1 MTKSLKLALFDCDGT
16 LVDSQYAIVAAMNA
30 AFLALGLPLPD
41 PAAVRRVVGL
51 PLVRAVAVLLPDN
64 PERLHAA
71 VADRYRLAFA
81 DARNR
86 GVHEEPLFPGIRE
99 ALEALED
106 AGLLLGVAT
115 GKSRRGL
122 VATLDSHG
130 LLDRFCTL
138 QTSDTGP
145 GKPHPDMV
153 FRALAE
159 AGVDASDTV
168 VIGDTSFDMLMA
180 GSARTGAVGV
190 AWGYHE
196 VEELT
201 GAGAQRICLT
211 TDEVPAAVL
220 DLLGLNPLGVI
231 RWTIPL
237 DAANRNG

>member
-30 AFLALGLPLPD
+30 AFLGLGLPLPN

-99 ALEALED
+99 VLETLED

-115 GKSRRGL
+115 GK
-122 VATLDSHG
+122 
-130 LLDRFCTL
+130 
-138 QTSDTGP
+138 
-145 GKPHPDMV
+145 
-153 FRALAE
+153 
-159 AGVDASDTV
+159 
-168 VIGDTSFDMLMA
+168 
-180 GSARTGAVGV
+180 
-190 AWGYHE
+190 
-196 VEELT
+196 
-201 GAGAQRICLT
+201 
-211 TDEVPAAVL
+211 
-220 DLLGLNPLGVI
+220 
-231 RWTIPL
+231 
-237 DAANRNG
+237 